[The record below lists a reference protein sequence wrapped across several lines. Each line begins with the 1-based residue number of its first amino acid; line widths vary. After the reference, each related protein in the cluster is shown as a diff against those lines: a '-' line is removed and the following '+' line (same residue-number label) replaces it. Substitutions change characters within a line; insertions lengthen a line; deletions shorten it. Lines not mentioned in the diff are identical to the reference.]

1 MKWQVPF
8 ALAALSVVAAGAPGL
23 AQGDHG
29 AAAPGVVVF
38 DMGGKD
44 SPVWPG
50 ARQVTAADPGW
61 SARQGLAEHDAP
73 GHGDPVW
80 TDPLTQDFVMGS
92 APTVF
97 RFPAAPGQWSVYV
110 MSGIGGHRPGNTAQF
125 WDFDVLVGSQ
135 TWRCRFESPDGSGP
149 YHFPRHTF
157 SATSQGELVV
167 TLTPRSAWTVSGIIA
182 WQSKDDTAART
193 LIAQL
198 EEWAPAEE
206 RAKWQ
211 EDVRP
216 PAGPPPAI
224 SAADRARG
232 YLIWHR
238 HWATPIYPWTNP
250 TPEELN
256 PTLRIFASP
265 GEYEPLT
272 FTVQPLRPLRQ
283 TSIGVTALGPVPAAA
298 VDVRK
303 VRYMKARRNY
313 SATGFCRI
321 VPDVLDRW
329 TGGPLTVG
337 ENATFWLTLRVPEDA
352 RPGLYSGRVRFSADG
367 EAADIPVLLRV
378 MDIKLQE
385 DSDHSYGIYYYDPFA
400 RVAEAPDET
409 SRQYWIR
416 KSELEHADMVA
427 HGTRNVTL
435 NCWSGAQSANGE
447 FERLAASFDRLQAQ
461 LDRARRFGF
470 QPPYMLSIS
479 TEAIYEKYME
489 SGLARHLA
497 GVQMPPDPFFA
508 ELTALVR
515 TIEQE
520 RQQRG
525 WPEFIYQPF
534 DEPSSDPAV
543 VAFMTRV
550 FAAVKA
556 AGVRTYTTASPQ
568 RPSYQPFQP
577 YVDVWCTQTFLP
589 ERDAAIADMAQ
600 RPGREYWCYPNDISG
615 ENDHTPAAG
624 ARMTYGFGFWRSG
637 FVRLIPWVYQYSVG
651 DPDNYLDGDNMDFF
665 VHSEPDGT
673 PVPVA
678 LWEGFREGYDDM
690 RYTYTLTQ
698 AIAEANASASAAVQA
713 EAAAAQQVLDS
724 VWNAIPVLPQYQY
737 RGFWLPDEM
746 DVHRWLIAERAERL
760 TQLLRENGGAG

>member
-1 MKWQVPF
+1 MKWQAPF
-8 ALAALSVVAAGAPGL
+8 ALAVLSVLAAGAPGL
-23 AQGDHG
+23 AQ
-29 AAAPGVVVF
+29 AERSAVAPGALVF
-38 DMGGKD
+38 DMGTTD
-44 SPVWPG
+44 SLLWPG
-50 ARQVTAADPGW
+50 AQRVTSADPGW
-61 SARQGLAEHDAP
+61 SAHQGLTEHDAP
-73 GHGDPVW
+73 TQGDPIW
-80 TDPLTQDFVMGS
+80 TNALTRDFIMG
-92 APTVF
+92 TVPATF
-97 RFPAAPGQWSVYV
+97 RFPAASGQWSVYV
-110 MSGIGGHRPGNTAQF
+110 ITGIGGRWAGNSAQV
-125 WDFDVLVGSQ
+125 WDFDVSVGGE
-135 TWRCRFESPDGSGP
+135 TWRCQFAEPDA
-149 YHFPRHTF
+149 YRFPRHTF
-157 SATSQGELVV
+157 SATSRGELVV
-167 TLTPRSAWTVSGIIA
+167 TLTPRSAWTVSGVIA
-182 WQSKDDTAART
+182 WQSNDDTAARK
-193 LIAQL
+193 LIAQI
-198 EEWAPAEE
+198 EEWAPPEE
-206 RAKWQ
+206 RAKWK

-256 PTLRIFASP
+256 PALRIFASP

-283 TSIGVTALGPVPAAA
+283 TSIGVTALGPVPATAI
-298 VDVRK
+298 DVRK

-313 SATGFCRI
+313 SATGFYRI

-329 TGGPLTVG
+329 TGGPLTAG
-337 ENATFWLTLRVPEDA
+337 ENATFWLTLRVPDDA
-352 RPGLYSGRVRFSADG
+352 RPGLYRGRLRFSADG
-367 EAADIPVLLRV
+367 KAADIPVLLRV
-378 MDIKLQE
+378 MDIRLQE
-385 DSDHSYGIYYYDPFA
+385 DPHHTYGIYYDDPFA
-400 RVAEAPDET
+400 RAAQAPDEA

-427 HGTRNVTL
+427 HGTRNITL
-435 NCWSGAQSANGE
+435 DCESGAQSANGE

-479 TEAIYEKYME
+479 TEAIYEKYMK
-489 SGLARHLA
+489 SGLANHLA

-508 ELTALVR
+508 EVTALVR

-520 RQQRG
+520 RQRRG

-556 AGVRTYTTASPQ
+556 AGVRTYTTASPE

-615 ENDHTPAAG
+615 ENDHTPVAG

-637 FVRLIPWVYQYSVG
+637 FVRLIPWIYQYSIG

-690 RYTYTLTQ
+690 RYIYTLTQ
-698 AIAEANASASAAVQA
+698 AIAQAKLSPSAAVQA

-737 RGFWLPDEM
+737 RDFWLPDEM
-746 DVHRWLIAERAERL
+746 DVQRWLIAERAERL
-760 TQLLRENGGAG
+760 TQLLRKNSGAR